1 MLLGSK
7 GGLTRFG
14 DAVRNITTKKIV
26 NKCDSY
32 NILEI
37 INQWRIKLGFVNLIS
52 EILEIN
58 KKILKILVT
67 SIISVV
73 IVVSIR

>member
-58 KKILKILVT
+58 KKNTEDT
-67 SIISVV
+67 SYQYHQ
-73 IVVSIR
+73 RCYCCQY